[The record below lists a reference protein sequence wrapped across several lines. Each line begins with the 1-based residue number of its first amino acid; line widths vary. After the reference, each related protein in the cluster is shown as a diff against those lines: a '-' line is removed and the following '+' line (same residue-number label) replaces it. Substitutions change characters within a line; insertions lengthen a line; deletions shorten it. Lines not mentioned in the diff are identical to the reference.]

1 MAMNDTPS
9 RRTILKAGS
18 IGVFASAFLAA
29 CADDDPVG
37 LSGTPAPATSVPPT
51 VPPRE
56 PTQAERDEVEI
67 QLRTLASVELVLAG
81 VYDAHAGD
89 ITDPALAPL
98 VGRLAGEHRA
108 AAAALVALTESK
120 EPVEANEHIQTT
132 LVDPIESSL
141 VSADNVRVLMRN
153 LESSLTATYINAVPE
168 MLEASMRQT
177 LMTHGGAAA
186 RRVTALSD
194 GVVPRG
200 ALFPSTDLISNN
212 AFLRPEAADAAEGEG
227 EGEGEEAEA
236 E

>member
-9 RRTILKAGS
+9 RRSILKAGS
-18 IGVFASAFLAA
+18 VGVFAAAFLAA

-37 LSGTPAPATSVPPT
+37 VSGTPAPATSVPPT

-56 PTQAERDEVEI
+56 ATEAERAEVEI
-67 QLRTLASVELVLAG
+67 QLRTLASVELLVAD
-81 VYDAHAGD
+81 VYDAHSAD
-89 ITDPALAPL
+89 ITDAALVPL

-108 AAAALVALTESK
+108 AAAALVQLTDTK
-120 EPVEANEHIQTT
+120 DAVEANEFLKTT

-141 VSADNVRVLMRN
+141 VSEDNVRAFLRN
-153 LESSLTATYINAVPE
+153 LESSLTATYINAVPA
-168 MLEASMRQT
+168 MLEAELRQT

-186 RRVTALSD
+186 RRVTALSA

-212 AFLRPEAADAAEGEG
+212 AFLRPEEAEAA
-227 EGEGEEAEA
+227 EGEEAEA